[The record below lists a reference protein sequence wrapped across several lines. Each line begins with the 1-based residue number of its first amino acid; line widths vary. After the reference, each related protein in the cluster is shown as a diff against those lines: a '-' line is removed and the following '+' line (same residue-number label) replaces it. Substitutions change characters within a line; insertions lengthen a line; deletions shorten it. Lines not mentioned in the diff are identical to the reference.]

1 MENVSKNSTNDKVL
15 SQMKSENLHISPDD
29 ILCSLQP
36 LIAEYFDGDCKCS
49 GDSITYTAANGQKF
63 YIVAAEIKYA
73 EVK

>member
-15 SQMKSENLHISPDD
+15 SQMKSEKLHISLDD

-36 LIAEYFDGDCKCS
+36 LIAEYFNGECECS

-63 YIVAAEIKYA
+63 RILTAEIK
-73 EVK
+73 

>member
-15 SQMKSENLHISPDD
+15 SQMKFENLHIAPDD

-36 LIAEYFDGDCKCS
+36 LIDEYFDGDCECS
-49 GDSITYTAANGQKF
+49 GEVITYTTANGQKF
-63 YIVAAEIKYA
+63 RILTA

>member
-36 LIAEYFDGDCKCS
+36 LIAEYFNGDCQCS
-49 GDSITYTAANGQKF
+49 SDGITYIAANGQKF
-63 YIVAAEIKYA
+63 RILVTII
-73 EVK
+73 

>member
-36 LIAEYFDGDCKCS
+36 LIDEYFDGDCECS
-49 GDSITYTAANGQKF
+49 GDYITYTAANGQKF
-63 YIVAAEIKYA
+63 RILTA

>member
-36 LIAEYFDGDCKCS
+36 LIAEYFDGDCECS
-49 GDSITYTAANGQKF
+49 GEAITYTTANGQKF
-63 YIVAAEIKYA
+63 RILAAEIKS

>member
-15 SQMKSENLHISPDD
+15 SQIKSENLHISPDD

-36 LIAEYFDGDCKCS
+36 LIAEYFDGDCECS
-49 GDSITYTAANGQKF
+49 GEAITYTTANGQKF
-63 YIVAAEIKYA
+63 RILAAEIKS

>member
-36 LIAEYFDGDCKCS
+36 LIAEYFNGDCQFS
-49 GDSITYTAANGQKF
+49 SSSITYTTANGQKF
-63 YIVAAEIKYA
+63 RILVAEIKS

>member
-15 SQMKSENLHISPDD
+15 SQRKYENLHISPDD

-36 LIAEYFDGDCKCS
+36 LIAEYFDGDCECFC
-49 GDSITYTAANGQKF
+49 DSITYTAANGQKF
-63 YIVAAEIKYA
+63 RILTA